1 MKNKVSPELKA
12 LMAKRLKPEELAQFD
27 IEVKESST
35 NEGRIVGNATTHAL
49 QSNDKEVQKDMETI
63 KKIVKDKAV
72 YRIEEG
78 NALIEKY
85 QDVFS
90 FRKTLK
96 SDELDEEG
104 NETTEEVEVLP
115 RLETKISSK
124 KLS

>member
-1 MKNKVSPELKA
+1 MKNKVSQELQA
-12 LMAKRLKPEELAQFD
+12 LMAERFKPEELAQFD

-35 NEGRIVGNATTHAL
+35 NEGRIVGNATTYAL

-63 KKIVKDKAV
+63 KKIVQDKAV

-85 QDVFS
+85 QDVF
-90 FRKTLK
+90 KYTKMLK
-96 SDELDEEG
+96 STELDEEG
-104 NETTEEVEVLP
+104 NEFSEETEVLP